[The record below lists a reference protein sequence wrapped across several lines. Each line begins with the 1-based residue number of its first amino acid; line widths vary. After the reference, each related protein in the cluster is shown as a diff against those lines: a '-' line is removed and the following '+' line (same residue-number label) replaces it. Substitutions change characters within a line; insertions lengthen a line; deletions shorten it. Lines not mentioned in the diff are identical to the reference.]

1 MSDEKHAG
9 SYVHGYSP
17 TEATRLSDQAD
28 TLAELLHHDTFYP
41 AGSRVLEA
49 GCGVGAQTV
58 HLLSH
63 SPQARFTCIDRESS
77 SVAAAR
83 ASVAALSPP
92 TPVTFLEAD
101 LFRLPFPAA
110 SFDHAFVCFV
120 LEHLARPQ
128 EALRA
133 LMRVVR
139 PGGTITVIEG
149 DHGSTFF
156 HPHSEKAR
164 RTIDC
169 LVRAQSHG
177 GGDANIGRQLFP
189 LLQAAGLH
197 DVQVSPRFVY
207 CDSSRPRWVDG
218 FTNKTFIAM
227 VEGAAEVSL
236 RLGLISETE
245 WAEGISDLKRSALTN
260 GTFCYTFFKATARVA

>member
-1 MSDEKHAG
+1 MSVAERAG
-9 SYVHGYSP
+9 SYVHGYSN

-28 TLAELLHHDTFYP
+28 TLAELLHHDTLYP

-58 HLLSH
+58 HLLAH
-63 SPQARFTCIDRESS
+63 SPQAQFTCIDREPS

-83 ASVAALSPP
+83 ASVAALSPA
-92 TPVTFLEAD
+92 TPVTFMEAD
-101 LFRLPFPAA
+101 LFRLPFPVA

-120 LEHLARPQ
+120 LEHLTRPE

-133 LMRVVR
+133 LLRVVR

-156 HPHSEKAR
+156 HPHSEKAH
-164 RTIDC
+164 RTIEC
-169 LVRAQSHG
+169 LVRAQAHG
-177 GGDANIGRQLFP
+177 GGDANIGRRLFP
-189 LLQAAGLH
+189 LLREVGLQ

-227 VEGAAEVSL
+227 VEGAREPSL
-236 RLGLISETE
+236 RLGLIREDE
-245 WAEGISDLKRSALTN
+245 WAEGIAHLKRSALAD

>member
-1 MSDEKHAG
+1 MSVAQPAG

-41 AGSRVLEA
+41 AGSQVLEA

-58 HLLSH
+58 HLLAH
-63 SPQARFTCIDRESS
+63 SPQAHFTCVDRAPSS
-77 SVAAAR
+77 LAAAR
-83 ASVAALSPP
+83 ASVAALSPA
-92 TPVTFLEAD
+92 TPVTFMEAD
-101 LFRLPFPAA
+101 LFHLPFPAA

-120 LEHLARPQ
+120 LEHLHQPEQ
-128 EALRA
+128 ALAA

-156 HPHSEKAR
+156 HPHSEKAQ
-164 RTIDC
+164 RTIEC
-169 LVRAQSHG
+169 LVRAQAQG
-177 GGDANIGRQLFP
+177 GGDANIGRRLFP
-189 LLQAAGLH
+189 LLQAAGLRE
-197 DVQVSPRFVY
+197 VQVSPRFVY

-218 FTNKTFIAM
+218 FTQKTFIAM
-227 VEGAAEVSL
+227 VEGAREVSL
-236 RLGLISETE
+236 RLGLMGAEE
-245 WAEGISDLKRSALTN
+245 WDEGIADLKRSALAD